1 MFEPVVCTAF
11 RNACRSFLFLPNSE
25 CITLPRPA
33 RLPLFIRTFARRPLA
48 LGVACLAST
57 LLISPAQANTA
68 STQAARDIGAPTTLP
83 NSTPTGKRAH
93 SSSNSSDLRAVLKQ
107 STGLYHALLG
117 YLYLQGGNTPQAY
130 ANLMSAAKQS
140 PDAQLYQLATE
151 IALRE
156 RLPGFALRSLERWK
170 ADFPNDTQANIF
182 HLQLLIAS
190 GRLAHTSAALQTAL
204 NSAQG
209 GKKQTFIH
217 AIPELYEAAKKPSV
231 ALAAAAPVLKQ
242 AMQQSETAFIAASS
256 LARMQMAARQY
267 SQALQSLQRALAA
280 SVPSEK
286 LGALPN
292 RELPGLIAMDLMQAS
307 KATAP
312 ETSREAEALVRQAMA
327 QKPSRDFALVYARFL
342 IQARRLADAQQVLD
356 TVLKQT
362 PDFAAGWFFQGTLQ
376 MESKQWADAQTSLQQ
391 YLKLRQAVLSSPA
404 ATMDMPTVDAS
415 DKGDDV
421 TQPDEQQITVR
432 DLQVY
437 LMLARI
443 ADARNSPKEAQRWM
457 ARISHPLIS
466 KQAQLQ
472 RIEWLVQEGK
482 FDLAQQ
488 QLHQLPTATPQEKA
502 ALALL
507 HSHILEKQERF
518 TQALNVLNKALRADP
533 EHAELLYARGNLYWQ
548 MERFAELEQDMRQV
562 MRLQPDSPAAYNAL
576 GYHLADR
583 NVRLNEA
590 RELIAKALELAPD
603 SAAIQDSMGWVEYRL
618 GNLPQ
623 AIKWLKQAFETEPE
637 AEIAAHYGEALWKN
651 GQPEE
656 ARKVWAQGL
665 KLDAKHKV
673 LLQTM
678 QRLTQAQ
685 PTPAATPASVA
696 PATPAP

>member
-1 MFEPVVCTAF
+1 MQ
-11 RNACRSFLFLPNSE
+11 
-25 CITLPRPA
+25 RP
-33 RLPLFIRTFARRPLA
+33 ARRPLLSSTLA
-48 LGVACLAST
+48 RTLTRPPLAVGAACLASA

-68 STQAARDIGAPTTLP
+68 GTQAARDIGAPAALP
-83 NSTPTGKRAH
+83 ASAPAGKRAR
-93 SSSNSSDLRAVLKQ
+93 NSANTNNSDLQAVLKK
-107 STGLYHALLG
+107 SAGLYHALLG
-117 YLYLQGGNTPQAY
+117 YLYLQGGNTAQAY
-130 ANLMSAAKQS
+130 ANLMGAARQA

-170 ADFPNDTQANIF
+170 ADFPNDTQANLF

-190 GRLAHTSAALQTAL
+190 NRLAHTTAVLQTAL
-204 NSAQG
+204 DGAQG

-217 AIPELYEAAKKPSV
+217 AIPELYEATKKPQI
-231 ALAAAAPVLKQ
+231 ALAAAAPVLEQ
-242 AMQQSETAFIAASS
+242 AMQQRETTFIAASS

-267 SQALQSLQRALAA
+267 PQALQSLQHALAA
-280 SVPSEK
+280 PVPSEK

-307 KATAP
+307 KASAP
-312 ETSREAEALVRQAMA
+312 ETSRGAEAIVRKEMA
-327 QKPSRDFALVYARFL
+327 QKPSRDFALVYTRFL
-342 IQARRLADAQQVLD
+342 IQARRLTDAQQVLD

-376 MESKQWADAQTSLQQ
+376 MESKQWAAAQNSLQH
-391 YLKLRQAVLSSPA
+391 YLKLRQAVLSSPS
-404 ATMDMPTVDAS
+404 ATMEMPGIDATDNS
-415 DKGDDV
+415 NDSQQDA
-421 TQPDEQQITVR
+421 QQITAR

-443 ADARNSPKEAQRWM
+443 ADAHNQPQEARQWI

-488 QLHQLPTATPQEKA
+488 LLPQLPTTTPQEKA

-518 TQALNVLNKALRADP
+518 AQALNVLNQALRADP

-562 MRLQPDSPAAYNAL
+562 MRLQPESPAAYNAL

-583 NVRLNEA
+583 NLRLNEA
-590 RELIAKALELAPD
+590 RELIAKAIELAPD

-623 AIKWLKQAFETEPE
+623 AIKWLKQAFENEPE
-637 AEIAAHYGEALWKN
+637 AEIAAHYGEALWQN
-651 GQPEE
+651 GQTEE
-656 ARKVWAQGL
+656 ARQVWAQGL

-673 LLQTM
+673 LLETM
-678 QRLTQAQ
+678 QRLTGAKPAPATQ
-685 PTPAATPASVA
+685 PPAAAPAATPAPAA
-696 PATPAP
+696 PVTPASAP

>member
-1 MFEPVVCTAF
+1 MFEPVVCTVF
-11 RNACRSFLFLPNSE
+11 RNACRSFLSLPNSE

-33 RLPLFIRTFARRPLA
+33 RLPLFIRTFARSPLA
-48 LGVACLAST
+48 LGAACLAST

-83 NSTPTGKRAH
+83 NSTPTGKRVH

-242 AMQQSETAFIAASS
+242 AMQQPETAFIAASS

-267 SQALQSLQRALAA
+267 PQALQSLQRALAA

-312 ETSREAEALVRQAMA
+312 ETSRKAEALVRQAMA

-376 MESKQWADAQTSLQQ
+376 MESKQWADAQTSLLQ

-404 ATMDMPTVDAS
+404 ATMDIPTVDAS
-415 DKGDDV
+415 DKSDDV

-443 ADARNSPKEAQRWM
+443 ADARNNPQEAQRWM

-488 QLHQLPTATPQEKA
+488 QLPQLPTATPQEKA

-656 ARKVWAQGL
+656 ARKVWAEGL

-685 PTPAATPASVA
+685 PTPAATPASAA
-696 PATPAP
+696 PAIPAP

>member
-1 MFEPVVCTAF
+1 MQ
-11 RNACRSFLFLPNSE
+11 
-25 CITLPRPA
+25 RP
-33 RLPLFIRTFARRPLA
+33 ARRPLLSSTLA
-48 LGVACLAST
+48 RTLTRPPLAVGAACLASA

-68 STQAARDIGAPTTLP
+68 GTQAARDIGAPATP
-83 NSTPTGKRAH
+83 PASAPTGKRARN
-93 SSSNSSDLRAVLKQ
+93 SANSSDLQAVLKK
-107 STGLYHALLG
+107 SAGLYHALLG

-209 GKKQTFIH
+209 DKKQTFIH
-217 AIPELYEAAKKPSV
+217 AIPELYEAAKKPQI
-231 ALAAAAPVLKQ
+231 ALAAAAPVLEQ
-242 AMQQSETAFIAASS
+242 AMQQPETAFIAASS
-256 LARMQMAARQY
+256 LARMQMTTRQY
-267 SQALQSLQRALAA
+267 PQALQSLQRALAA
-280 SVPSEK
+280 PVPSKK

-307 KATAP
+307 KSAAP
-312 ETSREAEALVRQAMA
+312 ETSRGAEAIVRKEMA
-327 QKPSRDFALVYARFL
+327 QKPSRDFALVYTRFL

-362 PDFAAGWFFQGTLQ
+362 PDFATGWFFQASLQ
-376 MESKQWADAQTSLQQ
+376 MESKQWADAHASLQQ
-391 YLKLRQAVLSSPA
+391 YLKLRQAVLSSPSA
-404 ATMDMPTVDAS
+404 AMDMSSLEAS
-415 DKGDDV
+415 DNGND
-421 TQPDEQQITVR
+421 TQQDAQQITAR

-443 ADARNSPKEAQRWM
+443 ADARNNPQEARQWM
-457 ARISHPLIS
+457 ARINHPLIS

-488 QLHQLPTATPQEKA
+488 LLPQLPATTPQEKA

-518 TQALNVLNKALRADP
+518 AQALNVLNQALQADP

-590 RELIAKALELAPD
+590 RELIAKAIELAPD

-623 AIKWLKQAFETEPE
+623 ALKWLKQAFENEPE

-651 GQPEE
+651 GQAEE
-656 ARKVWAQGL
+656 ARKIWAQGL

-673 LLQTM
+673 LLETM
-678 QRLTQAQ
+678 QRLTG
-685 PTPAATPASVA
+685 TKS
-696 PATPAP
+696 TPAPQPSSTAPASTP